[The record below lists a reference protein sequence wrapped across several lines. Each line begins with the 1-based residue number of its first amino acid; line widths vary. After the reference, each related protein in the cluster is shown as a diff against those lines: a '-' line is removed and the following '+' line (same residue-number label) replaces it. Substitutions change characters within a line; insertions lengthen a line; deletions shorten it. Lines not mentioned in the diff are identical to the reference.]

1 MNFLNLI
8 TGETIM
14 ANSNFASIDPNQP
27 ATQRQVYGVACHFA
41 SIHAKS
47 PSERY
52 GLTKVFHAIL
62 NKYYSNK
69 NSFMTHSDVSEW
81 RSWTEQVPPV
91 ILSFISKPNAKA
103 LKKPKASKKVAAK
116 KPTASKAKKSPAKP
130 KATQG
135 DRITA
140 LEGRVDAVDSKLDAI
155 LNILQK

>member
-1 MNFLNLI
+1 
-8 TGETIM
+8 M

-69 NSFMTHSDVSEW
+69 NAFMTHSDVSEW

-91 ILSFISKPNAKA
+91 ILSFISKPDAKA
-103 LKKPKASKKVAAK
+103 MKKPKASKKSTTSK
-116 KPTASKAKKSPAKP
+116 KVASKKP
-130 KATQG
+130 KASKKSTTSKKAPTLTQ
-135 DRITA
+135 
-140 LEGRVDAVDSKLDAI
+140 RVDSLESKMDKI
-155 LNILQK
+155 LEILSA

>member
-52 GLTKVFHAIL
+52 GLTKVFHAIIQTKILLCPILMFQNGGAGL
-62 NKYYSNK
+62 NKYL
-69 NSFMTHSDVSEW
+69 
-81 RSWTEQVPPV
+81 R
-91 ILSFISKPNAKA
+91 
-103 LKKPKASKKVAAK
+103 
-116 KPTASKAKKSPAKP
+116 
-130 KATQG
+130 
-135 DRITA
+135 
-140 LEGRVDAVDSKLDAI
+140 
-155 LNILQK
+155 